1 MKRIVFLTIF
11 SLVSTVIYSQLS
23 GDGSYSNPWS
33 GTLDGD
39 MTWSGTKYING
50 DITVD
55 NETLTISPGAIIIF
69 LAEGADLIITGT
81 GKLVASGSAS
91 SMITFTAD
99 DDNDGNY
106 GETGERWGHIWF
118 NAPSE
123 SNASSIEYCIIEYGD
138 VHLFTDYRGYG
149 GAIHADFS
157 NLTISH
163 SILRNNYGYWG
174 GAIFINKDKGPSINN
189 CYIINNQ
196 SSRGG
201 GGIYCWDKSNSVIS
215 NCIFESNACLEPS
228 TEYYSGGGLCAQTST
243 SIKVIN
249 STFVNNTTK
258 QANGAG
264 IEFYISNNAKI
275 INSIFWGSDNQV
287 YLRDTKGNTVI
298 NCAIQSIIP
307 SGSVNCIVLNA
318 SNSDPSG
325 PNFTNPSNSDW
336 SLQFISPCRD
346 AGVNS
351 YTGVIIPSTDY
362 LGNSTIYNKD
372 IGAYEVQYSRWKT
385 DPSDKSTWN
394 APGNWEQGIHP
405 SHANATGDVL
415 IPALASSSIAPDV
428 SNVTVP
434 SGKYMVLE
442 PGAKATISTLTNN
455 GTLFLRSNASQRSSL
470 ITDSYSGNDAVI
482 EIFLSGGGTEE
493 EDNFKWHYI
502 ASPVSSLPVSVFS
515 AVTPDVAQFVES
527 RPTMDL
533 MQGWV
538 AYDGY
543 VYSTGLTNG
552 PTFSTLTTGTNGKGY
567 NYFDYNDHLFTFT
580 GSLNTSDVV
589 APLGFSGN
597 PSLHGFNLLGNPFM
611 SGLDWDYIVNDPGYP
626 ANTSKGVYF
635 TRDNVQCTYINGVGI
650 PGDVTGII
658 PPMQGFFTKTYSTG
672 NSITLSASARTH
684 DNIHPYYKG
693 SGNTISLVRLALQGN
708 EQTDETVVRFDD
720 YAKSSLDNDFDM
732 VKMIMSGTRTQIYTS
747 LDAVDYAINGL
758 PFPETK
764 TEIPVVVILSAPGS
778 YTINALQ
785 IQNLPEYNV
794 RLKDLTAGVTVDL
807 RETPEYIFS
816 DEAGKIAGRFILEVS
831 NISTGIESPAAGNE
845 DFRIYT
851 TGGILNIIP
860 LSQTWDGKI
869 GSVRIIDLNGR
880 IIHSV
885 NSVYFHSGTPLQI
898 KAPEQSGLYFV
909 DIRTGL
915 LKHIARFIVK
925 Q

>member
-55 NETLTISPGAIIIF
+55 DETLTISAGATIIF
-69 LAEGADLIITGT
+69 LAEDVDLIITGT
-81 GKLVASGSAS
+81 GKLIASGTAE
-91 SMITFTAD
+91 SMVTFTAD

-118 NAPSE
+118 NLPSE
-123 SNASSIEYCIIEYGD
+123 SNASLIQYCIIEYGD
-138 VHLFTDYRGYG
+138 VHNFTDYRGYG
-149 GAIHADFS
+149 GAIHANFS
-157 NLTISH
+157 NLTVSH
-163 SILRNNYGYWG
+163 CILRNNYAYWG
-174 GAIFINKDKGPSINN
+174 GAIFVNKNKSISIKN
-189 CYIINNQ
+189 CYIFNNK

-201 GGIYCWDKSNSVIS
+201 GGVYCWDRSETLIE
-215 NCIFESNACLEPS
+215 NCLFESNACLEPS
-228 TEYYSGGGLCAQTST
+228 NNNYSGGGLCSQTSAPV
-243 SIKVIN
+243 KVIN
-249 STFVNNTTK
+249 STFVNNTTTRP
-258 QANGAG
+258 NGAG
-264 IEFYISNNAKI
+264 IELYGASAAKV
-275 INSIFWGSDNQV
+275 INCIFWGSNNQIHLV
-287 YLRDTKGNTVI
+287 SASGSAFI
-298 NCAIQSIIP
+298 NCAIQGSVP
-307 SGSVNCIVLNA
+307 AESVNCIILNA

-325 PNFTNPSNSDW
+325 PNFTDPSSSDW

-346 AGVNS
+346 AGTNS
-351 YTGVIIPSTDY
+351 YTGVTIPSTDY
-362 LGNSTIYNKD
+362 SGNSTIYNKD
-372 IGAYEVQYSRWKT
+372 IGAFECQYSRWKT
-385 DPSDKSTWN
+385 TPSDIYTWT

-527 RPTMDL
+527 RPTMSL

-567 NYFDYNDHLFTFT
+567 NYFDYYDHLFTFT

-764 TEIPVVVILSAPGS
+764 TEIPVVVILSESGS

-816 DEAGKIAGRFILEVS
+816 DEAGKIAGRFILEIS

>member
-1 MKRIVFLTIF
+1 
-11 SLVSTVIYSQLS
+11 
-23 GDGSYSNPWS
+23 
-33 GTLDGD
+33 
-39 MTWSGTKYING
+39 
-50 DITVD
+50 
-55 NETLTISPGAIIIF
+55 
-69 LAEGADLIITGT
+69 
-81 GKLVASGSAS
+81 
-91 SMITFTAD
+91 
-99 DDNDGNY
+99 
-106 GETGERWGHIWF
+106 
-118 NAPSE
+118 
-123 SNASSIEYCIIEYGD
+123 ASSIEYCIIEYGD

-163 SILRNNYGYWG
+163 SILRNNYGNWG
-174 GAIFINKDKGPSINN
+174 GAVFVNRNKNPLISN
-189 CYIINNQ
+189 CYIFNNK
-196 SSRGG
+196 SSHGG
-201 GGIYCWDKSNSVIS
+201 GGVYCWDGSASIIENS
-215 NCIFESNACLEPS
+215 IFESNQCLEPS
-228 TEYYSGGGLCAQTST
+228 VTFYTGGGFAAQSN
-243 SIKVIN
+243 SPVKVLN
-249 STFVNNTTK
+249 CTFVNNTSIQTLG
-258 QANGAG
+258 QSIMLYGTADD
-264 IEFYISNNAKI
+264 KI
-275 INSIFWGSDNQV
+275 INCIFWGSTGNHFYV
-287 YLRDTKGNTVI
+287 YGTHTI
-298 NCAIQSIIP
+298 NYCAVQGSAP
-307 SGSVNCIVLNA
+307 SGTGNFVLSSTNNA
-318 SNSDPSG
+318 TDG
-325 PNFTNPSNSDW
+325 PNFTDPSSSDW

-346 AGVNS
+346 AGTNS
-351 YTGVIIPSTDY
+351 YTGVTIPSTDY
-362 LGNSTIYNKD
+362 SGNSTIYNKD
-372 IGAYEVQYSRWKT
+372 IGAFECQYSRWKT
-385 DPSDKSTWN
+385 TPSDIYTWT

-527 RPTMDL
+527 RPTMSL

-567 NYFDYNDHLFTFT
+567 NYFDYYDHLFTFT

-816 DEAGKIAGRFILEVS
+816 DEAGKIAGRFILEIS